1 LTQEIITDG
10 KKAASMVR
18 PVPNSVALPVSSL
31 WSPTADDPPSNLNL
45 KIMKVKSLNPVEE
58 AYQVSML

>member
-1 LTQEIITDG
+1 
-10 KKAASMVR
+10 MVR

-58 AYQVSML
+58 AYQVLML